1 LQLFTVFKKK
11 NILALGLDTDRISAY
26 DEAFFKL
33 LSETL
38 TSQCNCDLNLWF
50 VIPEL
55 LYTFQLN
62 SWGNDYVYVFRI
74 FVSEGMNNMCSPLQ
88 TVSTTPRARPL
99 EATEQSATM
108 ETAGEVSTLQQVRT
122 SGGED
127 WSDGCRSPL
136 SPGPGFVFPGVLRN
150 TEKEPTEKRKK
161 WSLGGFFRRRKKDV
175 GSESSSQDE
184 EDFNVPRKGFL
195 ARRRSRREKRK
206 SRTNKTVGTFDHIVV
221 NPLTQTLKPPVH
233 NEVGSAADEVNGCA
247 RDANINP
254 VLREKDSQQTDDVRR
269 SRSREPRQGG
279 SIDRLSSR
287 SSRESYQRHARQDS
301 SLSRN
306 SSGGSGS
313 LDQGSSSRRGRLGAV
328 KARAEALRDRQ
339 KAESSSEEGE
349 FPTGSP
355 LARFKSDDMLPVS
368 IQRDGSLNR
377 KSRVART
384 ERYIKR
390 LSRDEEGIIK
400 KEAAEIELQRQQR
413 LCKSD
418 AEGSLRPPVNKNK
431 FIPFVNRWAAIPAG
445 YRESGDLEHPK
456 LYMRPSSTTPSPGH
470 SPLIRPKNIVH
481 YTKSAPPCPE
491 VGYDTSTSAFPPSHS
506 IHYATPVATN
516 SLDRKTPQNYVRAV
530 GSSHLLPSN
539 RSVESI
545 PNVGIPRARIN
556 DYRQTRQIFEHGTSG
571 RSDREYFEFQQPSQR
586 SLSYDSSI
594 NRAMP
599 KCGSSSSGPSPV
611 PDSKDVR
618 VVQFPVTRLQPS
630 RSVDSKGGNMS
641 SGFVAVKNGPP
652 PPPPRDPQRRLLCVS
667 SGQQDPARPM
677 SFACD
682 GNNHNRYPLQLE
694 HQQQANLT
702 TTSVSPFTHP
712 QIHHQGG
719 ADSTFSD
726 IPWASNGQGRSNS
739 DNQLATLHFG
749 HHNMLHP
756 HAYNP
761 TGHTRQSVCTPES
774 VNHSCYQNQ
783 YSGHGNKFIIRTV
796 PSPDVYNSPP
806 KQSGCMGQQ
815 QQFQYFADRQPRS
828 RRPIHVQYHVTNV
841 SNSDQP
847 YLSDSQV
854 VLMKPPHQNQD
865 KIYPVQHTT
874 DVWRQKDQEGGAKQR
889 KSVAASPRLSVH
901 PASRN
906 DRSRSNSPRPKEL
919 PTGLAANSDSAF
931 RAAKTTKI
939 RVPPLSMPAV
949 CPADSLSS
957 LSGNSDISSPMQMS
971 SSSKFTPDIP
981 AHESHQSSGSMD
993 SLRRKENLGSH
1004 RPLSMVLEK
1013 SETSDQLHQ
1022 HGLVEDASCHK
1033 RVEHEQV
1040 QQHPQSVPNSVNVPP
1055 APPARIHS
1063 RQSSSSSIEAADCM
1077 SEDAGALEDIHRKKG
1092 KSRNL
1097 EDALTEL
1104 EAIYQSLK
1112 LGDEDLLDRAE
1123 RRDLP
1128 VPHQKLNDGTPII
1141 ASALSLSSGASRGAE
1156 SDSGYNFGWGSSFE
1170 SVFDHGDPPRRK
1182 RAPSI
1187 RRSGI
1192 PDKVMDDMAYRRLH
1206 SKERP
1211 GSHYIRNVMSQSGSY
1226 LSASPAAAAAEIN
1239 PEDLPQKPL
1248 YASANHEPDITLDD
1262 VVFRNIRHANNTL
1275 KVLDP
1280 QPPFG
1285 IPVGPIAPASNSDYL
1300 HAVPSDS
1307 YRSMFK
1313 PRRMPDIV
1321 KDDLAY
1327 RNLRKDSLKE
1337 PLNLRA
1343 CTDDMSGILKNTFF
1357 PSTHSKNDNFSMRK
1371 RRAVRS
1377 LSANIQSLVNREPL
1391 TLSSRSIDQDF
1402 EKAQSLSDLPD
1413 ALQVAQK
1420 ILEGKEVIGGGSI
1433 KLCNLTGSSNEP
1445 SVDEH
1450 GDSLPFTHESRRCCP
1465 SPGSSWIERANLTD
1479 FGDRL
1484 SLFTSTS
1491 TETLTDSRAN
1501 LMQHDPVSNKR
1512 SSWQQKLKVF
1522 MPSNTVRDYNE
1533 DASVPGDMTAT
1544 QRPPPPP
1551 TPERNSSRLLSE
1563 YNKGD
1568 IHQRPQPPPTPE
1580 RSSSRRP
1587 SLDQNKILS
1596 TLVHTPP
1603 SPTPDRESPRQ
1614 TQDHGR
1620 TRVCKPDET
1629 VIAASALDKSSAR
1642 NSLAIRSGKSSPQTD
1657 LSLPIPEVVPG
1668 SPIDERQ
1675 LEELLI
1681 ALAREAKATSDKL
1694 ERDLQ
1699 ELGGNTVPHQ
1709 EEVVAEEQ
1717 AVGEEHKHP
1726 YMGDRKPRS
1735 NVGKK
1740 LPQSHEENK
1749 LQEQISEI
1757 QEGNKKD
1764 NRVTGFKN
1772 LQPQFEVQH
1781 EQDQGQQSSQGP
1793 QIHDN
1798 KQLFEVCTEY
1808 ELAPKSFSA
1817 ENEGVISQDMIDLGD
1832 EVPSVCH
1839 VQTESLSIK
1848 TAASEIFTEQRK
1860 TKESPYIENISPEN
1874 SLEQTP
1880 SKLIE
1885 YSKAAIKE
1893 QTPGSP
1899 PEVLE
1904 SSRDADKDLQRSV
1917 TEPLKESAVHHVEAE
1932 SSSISADRCNHSDTL
1947 PKTVRATSSSPVLNQ
1962 DHEGREVDTRVTE
1975 TESQEQG
1982 GTVHEVLETE
1992 VTAQSSEMFPLSVAE
2007 HFTQNTAAEEHS
2019 LPSSKLECIDHSL
2032 TEDCT
2037 SVATSVEVFN
2047 ESVAKDFDNLSTDQ
2061 QVAKSCVEGEDLG
2074 ASAPPSA
2081 AAGWYCFSPLAD
2093 PSTVLVACSYCIA
2106 CAHQIAGLDFLTVLG
2121 IVLAMVSL
2129 VVALIL

>member
-1 LQLFTVFKKK
+1 
-11 NILALGLDTDRISAY
+11 
-26 DEAFFKL
+26 
-33 LSETL
+33 
-38 TSQCNCDLNLWF
+38 
-50 VIPEL
+50 
-55 LYTFQLN
+55 
-62 SWGNDYVYVFRI
+62 
-74 FVSEGMNNMCSPLQ
+74 
-88 TVSTTPRARPL
+88 VSTTPRARPL

-127 WSDGCRSPL
+127 WSEGCRSPL
-136 SPGPGFVFPGVLRN
+136 SPGPGFVFPAVLRN

-161 WSLGGFFRRRKKDV
+161 WSLGGLFRRRKKDV

-206 SRTNKTVGTFDHIVV
+206 SRTNKKVGTFDHIVV

-233 NEVGSAADEVNGCA
+233 NEVVSAADEVNACVK
-247 RDANINP
+247 DANINP
-254 VLREKDSQQTDDVRR
+254 LLKEKDSQQTDDMRR
-269 SRSREPRQGG
+269 SRSRETRQGG

-328 KARAEALRDRQ
+328 KARVEALRDRQ
-339 KAESSSEEGE
+339 RAESSSEEGE

-355 LARFKSDDMLPVS
+355 LSRFKSDDMLPVS
-368 IQRDGSLNR
+368 LQIDGSLNR

-418 AEGSLRPPVNKNK
+418 AEGSLRLPVNKNK
-431 FIPFVNRWAAIPAG
+431 IIPFVNRWAAIPAG

-456 LYMRPSSTTPSPGH
+456 LYMRPSSATPSPGH

-506 IHYATPVATN
+506 IHYATPVTTN

-545 PNVGIPRARIN
+545 PTVGIPRARIN
-556 DYRQTRQIFEHGTSG
+556 DYRQTRQIFEHGTCG
-571 RSDREYFEFQQPSQR
+571 RSDREYFEFQQPGQR

-594 NRAMP
+594 NRGMP

-618 VVQFPVTRLQPS
+618 VVQFPVTRPQPS
-630 RSVDSKGGNMS
+630 RGLDSKGGNIS
-641 SGFVAVKNGPP
+641 GGFVTVKNGPP

-667 SGQQDPARPM
+667 SGQQDTARPM

-682 GNNHNRYPLQLE
+682 GNNHNRYPLQTE
-694 HQQQANLT
+694 HQQQGNLT

-719 ADSTFSD
+719 TDSTFSD
-726 IPWASNGQGRSNS
+726 IPWASNYQRRSNS

-749 HHNMLHP
+749 HHNNILHP

-761 TGHTRQSVCTPES
+761 TGHTRQSICTPES
-774 VNHSCYQNQ
+774 VNPSCYQNQ

-796 PSPDVYNSPP
+796 PSPDIYHSPP

-828 RRPIHVQYHVTNV
+828 RRPIHVQYHATNV
-841 SNSDQP
+841 SSDQP

-865 KIYPVQHTT
+865 KHYPVQHTT
-874 DVWRQKDQEGGAKQR
+874 DVWRQKDQEGGARQR
-889 KSVAASPRLSVH
+889 KSVAASPRLSVY

-919 PTGLAANSDSAF
+919 PTGLASHSDSAF

-949 CPADSLSS
+949 CPAESLSS
-957 LSGNSDISSPMQMS
+957 LSGNSDISSPLQMS
-971 SSSKFTPDIP
+971 SSSKFTPDVP
-981 AHESHQSSGSMD
+981 AHENHQSSGSMD

-1013 SETSDQLHQ
+1013 SEASDQLHQ

-1033 RVEHEQV
+1033 RVEHEQD
-1040 QQHPQSVPNSVNVPP
+1040 QQQPQSVPNSVNVSP

-1077 SEDAGALEDIHRKKG
+1077 SEDAGALEDIHKKKR

-1128 VPHQKLNDGTPII
+1128 VPHQKLNDGTPMI

-1156 SDSGYNFGWGSSFE
+1156 SDSGYNFGWGSPSFE
-1170 SVFDHGDPPRRK
+1170 SVLDNGDPPRRK

-1206 SKERP
+1206 PKDRP
-1211 GSHYIRNVMSQSGSY
+1211 GSHYFRNVMSQSGSY
-1226 LSASPAAAAAEIN
+1226 LSASLAAAAAEIN

-1248 YASANHEPDITLDD
+1248 YASTNHEPDITLDD

-1300 HAVPSDS
+1300 HAVPNDS

-1313 PRRMPDIV
+1313 PRRMPDVV

-1327 RNLRKDSLKE
+1327 RNLRKDSMKE

-1343 CTDDMSGILKNTFF
+1343 CTDDMSGILKNTFV
-1357 PSTHSKNDNFSMRK
+1357 PSTQSKNDNFSMRK

-1377 LSANIQSLVNREPL
+1377 LSANIQSLINREPL

-1433 KLCNLTGSSNEP
+1433 KLCNITGSSNER

-1450 GDSLPFTHESRRCCP
+1450 GDSLPFTPESRRCCR

-1484 SLFTSTS
+1484 SFFTSTS

-1501 LMQHDPVSNKR
+1501 LMQHDPVPNKR
-1512 SSWQQKLKVF
+1512 SSWQHKLRVF
-1522 MPSNTVRDYNE
+1522 MPQNTVRDYNE
-1533 DASVPGDMTAT
+1533 DPSIPSDMTST

-1568 IHQRPQPPPTPE
+1568 SHQRPPPPPTPE

-1596 TLVHTPP
+1596 THVHTPP
-1603 SPTPDRESPRQ
+1603 PLTPDRESPRQ
-1614 TQDHGR
+1614 TQDHSR
-1620 TRVCKPDET
+1620 TRVSKPDEIVT
-1629 VIAASALDKSSAR
+1629 PASVLDKSSAR
-1642 NSLAIRSGKSSPQTD
+1642 NSLAVRSGKSSPQTD

-1675 LEELLI
+1675 LEELLT

-1709 EEVVAEEQ
+1709 AEVVAIEET
-1717 AVGEEHKHP
+1717 VGEEHKHQYTEDQKLP
-1726 YMGDRKPRS
+1726 CK
-1735 NVGKK
+1735 VGKK
-1740 LPQSHEENK
+1740 PPQPHEEKPQEQMSEIREENK
-1749 LQEQISEI
+1749 
-1757 QEGNKKD
+1757 ND
-1764 NRVTGFKN
+1764 NLVTGFQN

-1798 KQLFEVCTEY
+1798 KQLCEVSTEC
-1808 ELAPKSFSA
+1808 ELAPKSVCA
-1817 ENEGVISQDMIDLGD
+1817 ENEGVVSQERINLGD
-1832 EVPSVCH
+1832 EVHPVCH
-1839 VQTESLSIK
+1839 IQTESLSIK
-1848 TAASEIFTEQRK
+1848 TAASEILTEQDK
-1860 TKESPYIENISPEN
+1860 TKESPCVENISPEN
-1874 SLEQTP
+1874 RLEQTP
-1880 SKLIE
+1880 SNLIE
-1885 YSKAAIKE
+1885 HSNAAIKA
-1893 QTPGSP
+1893 QTQDSP

-1904 SSRDADKDLQRSV
+1904 SSREADKEPQRGV
-1917 TEPLKESAVHHVEAE
+1917 TESLKESALHHVEAGP
-1932 SSSISADRCNHSDTL
+1932 SSSSAEGGFHSNTL
-1947 PKTVRATSSSPVLNQ
+1947 SKTVRATSSSLVLKH
-1962 DHEGREVDTRVTE
+1962 DHEGREVDTRVIE

-1982 GTVHEVLETE
+1982 GTVHEVPETE
-1992 VTAQSSEMFPLSVAE
+1992 VTAQSSEMFPLPVAE

-2019 LPSSKLECIDHSL
+2019 LPSSELECIDHSL
-2032 TEDCT
+2032 AEECK
-2037 SVATSVEVFN
+2037 SVATSVEVSN
-2047 ESVAKDFDNLSTDQ
+2047 ESAAKDFDNLSTDQ
-2061 QVAKSCVEGEDLG
+2061 QVSKSCVEGEDLG

-2093 PSTVLVACSYCIA
+2093 PATVLVACSYCIA

>member
-1 LQLFTVFKKK
+1 
-11 NILALGLDTDRISAY
+11 
-26 DEAFFKL
+26 
-33 LSETL
+33 
-38 TSQCNCDLNLWF
+38 
-50 VIPEL
+50 
-55 LYTFQLN
+55 
-62 SWGNDYVYVFRI
+62 
-74 FVSEGMNNMCSPLQ
+74 M
-88 TVSTTPRARPL
+88 STTPRARPL

-108 ETAGEVSTLQQVRT
+108 ETAGEVSTLHQVRT

-136 SPGPGFVFPGVLRN
+136 SPRPGFVFPGVLRN

-184 EDFNVPRKGFL
+184 EDFSVPRKGFL

-233 NEVGSAADEVNGCA
+233 NEVGSAADEVNGCV

-254 VLREKDSQQTDDVRR
+254 LLREKDSQQIDDVRR
-269 SRSREPRQGG
+269 SRSREPHQGG

-313 LDQGSSSRRGRLGAV
+313 LDQGSCSRRGRLGAV

-339 KAESSSEEGE
+339 RAESSSEEGE
-349 FPTGSP
+349 FPTSSP
-355 LARFKSDDMLPVS
+355 LSRFKSDDMLPVS
-368 IQRDGSLNR
+368 LQRDGSLSR

-418 AEGSLRPPVNKNK
+418 AEGSLRLPVNKNK
-431 FIPFVNRWAAIPAG
+431 SIPCVNRWAAIPTG
-445 YRESGDLEHPK
+445 FREPSDLEHPK
-456 LYMRPSSTTPSPGH
+456 LYVRASSATPSPGH
-470 SPLIRPKNIVH
+470 SPLVRPKNIVH

-491 VGYDTSTSAFPPSHS
+491 LGYDTSTSAFPPSHS
-506 IHYATPVATN
+506 IHHATPVTTN
-516 SLDRKTPQNYVRAV
+516 SLDRKTPQHYVRAV
-530 GSSHLLPSN
+530 GSSHFLPSN

-545 PNVGIPRARIN
+545 PTVGIPRARIN

-571 RSDREYFEFQQPSQR
+571 RNDREYFEFQQPGQR

-618 VVQFPVTRLQPS
+618 AVQFPVTRLQPS
-630 RSVDSKGGNMS
+630 RSLDSKCGNMS
-641 SGFVAVKNGPP
+641 SGFVAMKNGPP

-667 SGQQDPARPM
+667 SGQHDPARPM

-682 GNNHNRYPLQLE
+682 GINHNRYPLQQE

-712 QIHHQGG
+712 QILHQGG
-719 ADSTFSD
+719 KDSTFSD
-726 IPWASNGQGRSNS
+726 ISWASNGQRRSNS
-739 DNQLATLHFG
+739 DNQLATPHFG
-749 HHNMLHP
+749 HHNNMLHP

-774 VNHSCYQNQ
+774 VNPSCYQNQ
-783 YSGHGNKFIIRTV
+783 YSGHSNKFIIRTI
-796 PSPDVYNSPP
+796 PSPDIYNSSP
-806 KQSGCMGQQ
+806 KQSGSVGQQ

-865 KIYPVQHTT
+865 KRYPVQHAT
-874 DVWRQKDQEGGAKQR
+874 DFWRQKDQEGGVRQR
-889 KSVAASPRLSVH
+889 KPMAVSPRLSVH
-901 PASRN
+901 PTSRN
-906 DRSRSNSPRPKEL
+906 ERSRSNSPRPKEL
-919 PTGLAANSDSAF
+919 PTGLASHSDSAF
-931 RAAKTTKI
+931 RAPKTTKI
-939 RVPPLSMPAV
+939 RVPPLTMPAV

-957 LSGNSDISSPMQMS
+957 LSGNSDLSSPMQIS
-971 SSSKFTPDIP
+971 SSSKFTSDIP

-1013 SETSDQLHQ
+1013 SETSDHLNQ
-1022 HGLVEDASCHK
+1022 HGLVEDASNYK
-1033 RVEHEQV
+1033 RVEHEQDQH
-1040 QQHPQSVPNSVNVPP
+1040 QQQQSAPNSANVPP
-1055 APPARIHS
+1055 APPVRIHS
-1063 RQSSSSSIEAADCM
+1063 RQSSSSSVEAADCM
-1077 SEDAGALEDIHRKKG
+1077 SEDAGALEDVHKKKR

-1128 VPHQKLNDGTPII
+1128 VPHQKLNDGTPVI
-1141 ASALSLSSGASRGAE
+1141 ASAQSLSSGTSRGAE
-1156 SDSGYNFGWGSSFE
+1156 SDSGFNFGWVSPSFE
-1170 SVFDHGDPPRRK
+1170 SVFDNGDPPRRK

-1206 SKERP
+1206 PKDRP
-1211 GSHYIRNVMSQSGSY
+1211 GSYIRNVMSQSGSY
-1226 LSASPAAAAAEIN
+1226 LYASPAAAASEIN

-1248 YASANHEPDITLDD
+1248 YASTNHEPDITLDD

-1313 PRRMPDIV
+1313 PRRIPDVV

-1337 PLNLRA
+1337 PFNLRA
-1343 CTDDMSGILKNTFF
+1343 CTDEMSGILKNTFV
-1357 PSTHSKNDNFSMRK
+1357 PYTHSKNDNFSMRK

-1377 LSANIQSLVNREPL
+1377 LSANIQSLINREPL
-1391 TLSSRSIDQDF
+1391 TLTSRSIDQDF

-1433 KLCNLTGSSNEP
+1433 KLCNLTGSSNER

-1450 GDSLPFTHESRRCCP
+1450 GDSLPFTNESRRCCP

-1484 SLFTSTS
+1484 SFFTSTS

-1501 LMQHDPVSNKR
+1501 LMQHDPGQNKR
-1512 SSWQQKLKVF
+1512 SSWQQKLRVF
-1522 MPSNTVRDYNE
+1522 IPPNTVRDYNE

-1563 YNKGD
+1563 HSKGD
-1568 IHQRPQPPPTPE
+1568 IHQKLPPPPTPE

-1603 SPTPDRESPRQ
+1603 SLTPDRESPQ
-1614 TQDHGR
+1614 QAQDHSR
-1620 TRVCKPDET
+1620 TRVSKPDEIVT
-1629 VIAASALDKSSAR
+1629 PALVLDKSSAR
-1642 NSLAIRSGKSSPQTD
+1642 NSLAVRSGKSSPQTD
-1657 LSLPIPEVVPG
+1657 FSLPIPEVVPG

-1675 LEELLI
+1675 LEELLT
-1681 ALAREAKATSDKL
+1681 ALAREAKATSVKL

-1699 ELGGNTVPHQ
+1699 ELGGDTVPHQ
-1709 EEVVAEEQ
+1709 EGVAAAEHT
-1717 AVGEEHKHP
+1717 VREEHKHQ
-1726 YMGDRKPRS
+1726 YTEDQKLRCK
-1735 NVGKK
+1735 VGKS
-1740 LPQSHEENK
+1740 LPQLHEENK
-1749 LQEQISEI
+1749 LQEQTSEL
-1757 QEGNKKD
+1757 QEEHKND
-1764 NRVTGFKN
+1764 NHVTGFQN
-1772 LQPQFEVQH
+1772 LRPQFQVQQ

-1798 KQLFEVCTEY
+1798 IHLFEVCTEY
-1808 ELAPKSFSA
+1808 ELARKSLCA
-1817 ENEGVISQDMIDLGD
+1817 ESEGVVSKEKINLGD
-1832 EVPSVCH
+1832 EVPPLCH
-1839 VQTESLSIK
+1839 IQTDSLSAKAVASK
-1848 TAASEIFTEQRK
+1848 TVTEQRM
-1860 TKESPYIENISPEN
+1860 TKEIPYIENISPE
-1874 SLEQTP
+1874 SRLEQTP
-1880 SKLIE
+1880 NLIE
-1885 YSKAAIKE
+1885 NSKVAIKE
-1893 QTPGSP
+1893 QTSDIP

-1904 SSRDADKDLQRSV
+1904 SSRGADKELQSGVSESV
-1917 TEPLKESAVHHVEAE
+1917 KDSALHHVEAE
-1932 SSSISADRCNHSDTL
+1932 STHISADRCNNSDAL
-1947 PKTVRATSSSPVLNQ
+1947 SETVRATSSSPPLNHS
-1962 DHEGREVDTRVTE
+1962 HEGRGADTSVIE

-1982 GTVHEVLETE
+1982 GTVHEVPETE
-1992 VTAQSSEMFPLSVAE
+1992 VTAQSSETFPLSVAE
-2007 HFTQNTAAEEHS
+2007 HLTQNTATEEHG
-2019 LPSSKLECIDHSL
+2019 LPRSELECIDHSL
-2032 TEDCT
+2032 AEECK
-2037 SVATSVEVFN
+2037 SVATSVEVSN
-2047 ESVAKDFDNLSTDQ
+2047 ESVAKDFDTLSTDQ
-2061 QVAKSCVEGEDLG
+2061 QVSKSCVEGEDLG
-2074 ASAPPSA
+2074 ASAQPSA
-2081 AAGWYCFSPLAD
+2081 AAGWYCFPPMAD

-2106 CAHQIAGLDFLTVLG
+2106 CAHHIAGLDFLTVLG